1 MKPLHDDDR
10 YDDLVHQ
17 LKDVKTY
24 VRSLESQNAA
34 LKQENAALKQENAK
48 IKEEKVT
55 KEQQFKNFVK
65 RMADKHRKDIALLEA
80 QADKHRKDI
89 ALLEAQATSRANSH
103 TTDSSSTNQ
112 YIIGGALRFV

>member
-1 MKPLHDDDR
+1 MEQNAVKPLHDDDK
-10 YDDLVHQ
+10 YYLLVHE
-17 LKDVKTY
+17 LKNVKTC

-48 IKEEKVT
+48 IKEEQVT
-55 KEQQFKNFVK
+55 MKQQYQNFVK
-65 RMADKHRKDIALLEA
+65 AM
-80 QADKHRKDI
+80 ADKHRKDI